1 MLDAFVS
8 AAGQLL
14 QPAVLGAMLLGLP
27 LGLIIGLLPGLS
39 GITAFAF
46 LIPFTF
52 GMQPLIGLAF
62 LLAAYAAVSQGG
74 SMTAIVLGVPGEVP
88 NAATVIDGYEMT
100 KQGRAGEAIGAALMG
115 SALGGLFGC
124 VLLAILLPIL
134 QPIILSFASPE
145 NFFLAL
151 AGIAFIA
158 VLSSGAPGKG
168 LIAGGLGIFM
178 SMFGYSPTDGIP
190 RFWLGIDYM
199 LDGFRLVPLAMG
211 LFAVP
216 EILALMSSGKSIAR
230 AGAEGAA
237 LEPISYRAV
246 VKGAM
251 AVFRF
256 PGVFFRSSALGAT
269 IGIMPG
275 VGGATAPFVAYA
287 AAKQTSE
294 NPETFG
300 TGRIEGVI
308 APESSSNAKEG
319 GALVPT
325 LALGIPG
332 SASMALMLGAFIV
345 LGLQPGPEFLVK
357 HMDLAFGLAMVLA
370 FGNVASSVLMF
381 GLSKSL
387 IYVTRVPGR
396 VLAPILLVLVCLGA
410 YSAENNPVDVL
421 FVFIFGVLGVAML
434 RLGYNRPALLLGF
447 VLGETIERYYQ
458 VSMNAYGATFF
469 MRPISIA
476 IIVAALACLLW
487 PSRRRIAL
495 MWRSA

>member
-1 MLDAFVS
+1 MLEAFVS
-8 AAGQLL
+8 AAGQIAT
-14 QPAVLGAMLLGLP
+14 PAVMAAMLLGLP
-27 LGLIIGLLPGLS
+27 LGLVIGLLPGLS
-39 GITAFAF
+39 GLTAFAF

-52 GMQPLIGLAF
+52 GMSPLTGLAF
-62 LLAAYAAVSQGG
+62 LLASYAAVSQGG

-88 NAATVIDGYEMT
+88 NAATVIDGYPMT

-124 VLLAILLPIL
+124 ILLAVLLPVV

-158 VLSSGAPGKG
+158 VLSADAPNRG
-168 LIAGGLGIFM
+168 LIAGALGIFL

-190 RFWLGIDYM
+190 RFWMGFEYL

-216 EILALMSSGKSIAR
+216 EILALMTSGKSIAP
-230 AGAEGAA
+230 EGTKV
-237 LEPISYRAV
+237 EPIALRQV
-246 VKGAM
+246 VKGGL
-251 AVFRF
+251 AVFKHF
-256 PGVFFRSSALGAT
+256 GLFLRSSAIGSV

-287 AAKQTSE
+287 AAKQTSP

-332 SASMALMLGAFIV
+332 SAAMALLLGAFIV

-357 HMDLAFGLAMVLA
+357 HLDLAIAMAMILA
-370 FGNVASSVLMF
+370 FGNVGSSVLMF
-381 GLSKSL
+381 LVSKSL

-396 VLAPILLVLVCLGA
+396 VLAPILLVLVMVGA
-410 YSAENNPVDVL
+410 YAAENSPFDVM
-421 FVFIFGVLGVAML
+421 FVFVFGMLGVAME

-447 VLGETIERYYQ
+447 VLGETIERYFQ
-458 VSMNAYGATFF
+458 VSMNAYGPLFF
-469 MRPISIA
+469 LRPISIG
-476 IIVAALACLLW
+476 IIVAALACMLW
-487 PSRRRIAL
+487 PNRKRIAL
-495 MWRSA
+495 LWRSA